1 MRADGKPYGM
11 PIAPP
16 GGTTVSLSE
25 QEQQALR
32 EIEESLLAEDPKFG
46 SSVSEDDSSFTGFG
60 EGGGLTL
67 RGVALAVV
75 GLVAVIGGAAAAQ
88 FSLWY
93 IAISI
98 VGFLV
103 MFGAGVWMLRGNGNS
118 NSQLSAASLSN
129 SSSGSSRGKSKATK
143 SVRNNNAANGKR
155 TLGDK
160 MEERFRSRFDEN

>member
-1 MRADGKPYGM
+1 M
-11 PIAPP
+11 
-16 GGTTVSLSE
+16 SLSE

-32 EIEESLLAEDPKFG
+32 QIEESLLAEDPKFG

-60 EGGGLTL
+60 EGGGITL
-67 RGVALAVV
+67 RGVAVV

-103 MFGAGVWMLRGNGNS
+103 MFGAGVWMLRGDGNS
-118 NSQLSAASLSN
+118 SGQLSSASLTNTVSSPSARGKSSN
-129 SSSGSSRGKSKATK
+129 AFKSSRG
-143 SVRNNNAANGKR
+143 NDGKR

>member
-1 MRADGKPYGM
+1 MA
-11 PIAPP
+11 
-16 GGTTVSLSE
+16 LSE

-46 SSVSEDDSSFTGFG
+46 SSVSEEDSSFTGFG
-60 EGGGLTL
+60 EGGGITL

-98 VGFLV
+98 VGFLI
-103 MFGAGVWMLRGNGNS
+103 MFGAGVWMLRGGNKS
-118 NSQLSAASLSN
+118 GSQLSAASLSN
-129 SSSGSSRGKSKATK
+129 AASSSSASKSATSKNSTASR
-143 SVRNNNAANGKR
+143 NNGKR

-160 MEERFRSRFDEN
+160 MEERFRSRFDEK

>member
-1 MRADGKPYGM
+1 MA
-11 PIAPP
+11 
-16 GGTTVSLSE
+16 LSE

-46 SSVSEDDSSFTGFG
+46 SSVSEEDSSFTGFG
-60 EGGGLTL
+60 EGGGITL

-98 VGFLV
+98 VGFLI
-103 MFGAGVWMLRGNGNS
+103 MFGAGVWMLRGGNKS
-118 NSQLSAASLSN
+118 GSQLSAASLSN
-129 SSSGSSRGKSKATK
+129 AASSSSASKSATLKNSTASR
-143 SVRNNNAANGKR
+143 NNGKR

-160 MEERFRSRFDEN
+160 MEERFRSRFDEK

>member
-1 MRADGKPYGM
+1 
-11 PIAPP
+11 
-16 GGTTVSLSE
+16 
-25 QEQQALR
+25 
-32 EIEESLLAEDPKFG
+32 
-46 SSVSEDDSSFTGFG
+46 
-60 EGGGLTL
+60 
-67 RGVALAVV
+67 
-75 GLVAVIGGAAAAQ
+75 
-88 FSLWY
+88 
-93 IAISI
+93 
-98 VGFLV
+98 

>member
-1 MRADGKPYGM
+1 MA
-11 PIAPP
+11 
-16 GGTTVSLSE
+16 LSE

-46 SSVSEDDSSFTGFG
+46 SSVSEEDSSFTGFG
-60 EGGGLTL
+60 EGGGITL

-98 VGFLV
+98 VGFLI
-103 MFGAGVWMLRGNGNS
+103 MFGAGVWMLRGGNKTG
-118 NSQLSAASLSN
+118 SQLSAASLSN
-129 SSSGSSRGKSKATK
+129 AASSSSASKSATSKNSTASR
-143 SVRNNNAANGKR
+143 NNGKR

-160 MEERFRSRFDEN
+160 MEERFRSRFDEK

>member
-1 MRADGKPYGM
+1 MRAVGRPCGM

-16 GGTTVSLSE
+16 GGITVSLSE

-32 EIEESLLAEDPKFG
+32 QIEESLLAEDPKFG

-60 EGGGLTL
+60 EGGGITL

-103 MFGAGVWMLRGNGNS
+103 MFGAGVWMLRGDGNS
-118 NSQLSAASLSN
+118 SGQLSSASLTSTV
-129 SSSGSSRGKSKATK
+129 SSSPAREKASNAFKSSRG
-143 SVRNNNAANGKR
+143 NDGKR

-160 MEERFRSRFDEN
+160 MEERFRSRFDEK

>member
-1 MRADGKPYGM
+1 MA
-11 PIAPP
+11 
-16 GGTTVSLSE
+16 LSE

-46 SSVSEDDSSFTGFG
+46 SSVSEEDSSFTGFG

-75 GLVAVIGGAAAAQ
+75 GLLAVIGGAAAAQ

-98 VGFLV
+98 IGFLI
-103 MFGAGVWMLRGNGNS
+103 MFGAGVWMLRGGNS
-118 NSQLSAASLSN
+118 SGSQLSAASLSN
-129 SSSGSSRGKSKATK
+129 AVSSSKTSKNASASRNSG
-143 SVRNNNAANGKR
+143 
-155 TLGDK
+155 
-160 MEERFRSRFDEN
+160 

>member
-1 MRADGKPYGM
+1 MA
-11 PIAPP
+11 
-16 GGTTVSLSE
+16 LSE

-46 SSVSEDDSSFTGFG
+46 SSVSEEDSSFTGFG
-60 EGGGLTL
+60 EGGGFTL

-75 GLVAVIGGAAAAQ
+75 GLLAVIGGAAAAQ

-98 VGFLV
+98 IGFLI
-103 MFGAGVWMLRGNGNS
+103 MFGAGVWMLRGGNS
-118 NSQLSAASLSN
+118 SGSQLSAASLSN
-129 SSSGSSRGKSKATK
+129 AVSSSKTSKNASASRNG
-143 SVRNNNAANGKR
+143 GKR

>member
-1 MRADGKPYGM
+1 MA
-11 PIAPP
+11 
-16 GGTTVSLSE
+16 LSE

-46 SSVSEDDSSFTGFG
+46 SSVSEEDSSFTGFG

-75 GLVAVIGGAAAAQ
+75 GLLAVIGGAAAAQ

-98 VGFLV
+98 IGFLI
-103 MFGAGVWMLRGNGNS
+103 MFGAGVWMLRGGNS
-118 NSQLSAASLSN
+118 SGSQLSAASLSN
-129 SSSGSSRGKSKATK
+129 AVSSSITSKNASASR
-143 SVRNNNAANGKR
+143 NDGKR

>member
-1 MRADGKPYGM
+1 M
-11 PIAPP
+11 
-16 GGTTVSLSE
+16 SLSE

-32 EIEESLLAEDPKFG
+32 QIEESLLAEAPTC
-46 SSVSEDDSSFTGFG
+46 VSAGAADDSSFTGFG
-60 EGGGLTL
+60 EGGGITL

-103 MFGAGVWMLRGNGNS
+103 MFGAGVWMLRGDGNS
-118 NSQLSAASLSN
+118 SGQLSSASLTGTV
-129 SSSGSSRGKSKATK
+129 SSSPERGKSSNAFKSSRG
-143 SVRNNNAANGKR
+143 NDGKR